1 MIEIID
7 TIDKFKTLEIE
18 WNSLFHNANDV
29 TFFQTF
35 KYNWIAWET
44 FATPKDKLNI
54 IIYRTKD
61 TGYIPFLHKW
71 KGIPKVY

>member
-35 KYNWIAWET
+35 KLIGLLGRRLQPQMINFI
-44 FATPKDKLNI
+44 L
-54 IIYRTKD
+54 
-61 TGYIPFLHKW
+61 
-71 KGIPKVY
+71 

>member
-29 TFFQTF
+29 TFS
-35 KYNWIAWET
+35 KH
-44 FATPKDKLNI
+44 LSI
-54 IIYRTKD
+54 IGLLGRRLQPQMINF
-61 TGYIPFLHKW
+61 IL
-71 KGIPKVY
+71 